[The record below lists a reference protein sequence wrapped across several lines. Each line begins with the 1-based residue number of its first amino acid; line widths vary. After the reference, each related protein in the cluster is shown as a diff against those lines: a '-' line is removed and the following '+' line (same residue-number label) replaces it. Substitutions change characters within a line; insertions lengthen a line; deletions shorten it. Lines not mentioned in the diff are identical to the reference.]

1 MKLSLK
7 VRLTAFISLL
17 VLLVVLGVSGLY
29 LLHFVR
35 RELQNVQLTAGY
47 IRQEIYSRA
56 REAVASAEI
65 PAYINRKDPNE
76 VRAFLQ
82 VRLSQ
87 DKGLMSLMQSA
98 VGYYPSIDY
107 VALTGPNRIILADYD
122 SSQVGKQMPPVPSLS
137 DLLHAGLI
145 QELESIYGP
154 PQDYEVQQPLQLDFG
169 HLGKVPLN
177 MRHQWFGDVCVG
189 VSSVFLS
196 AEVTPRLKSAV
207 ELAGVTVVLATLIA
221 GLLSFT
227 ALRPLATISQSV
239 ELMARGEFTQPVRLK
254 REDEWG
260 ILSSRLNLLG
270 EQMRGDKAAFLA
282 LKENTDQLIANLS
295 DGLMLFD
302 GEDRLVLA
310 TPATRR
316 FLQRPVEELV
326 HKNVADVF
334 GGSSPLE
341 RLLREV
347 LAQRQ
352 TLRSH
357 PVDLPGNPE
366 IPRAAV
372 TTHIV
377 RERDDPMWTLVTLR
391 DAETRAQLEDQI
403 GVTTRLAALG
413 RLTSGVAHE
422 VKNPLNAMII
432 QVEILRS
439 KLANDGAS
447 VNPHL
452 DVLSEEIRRLDRVVK
467 TFLDFTKPLEIN
479 RTETNLADLVR
490 EVFTLAEPHAQANGV
505 QLVLE
510 LNGSVPIVQLDR
522 DLIKQA
528 LLNLVINGC
537 QAMPH
542 GGELRVTPHVGVKHL
557 DLEIADQGVGIPEDA
572 RQKIFALYYTTKA
585 EGTGVGLATVYRIIQ
600 LHDGSIDF
608 TSELNRG
615 TTFRVSL
622 PS

>member
-7 VRLTAFISLL
+7 VRLTALISAL
-17 VLLVVLGVSGLY
+17 VLVVVLGVSALY

-35 RELQNVQLTAGY
+35 RELQNVELTAGY
-47 IRQEIYSRA
+47 IRQEIYARA
-56 REAVASAEI
+56 HEAVATSKI
-65 PAYINRKDPNE
+65 PRYIDRKDPDE
-76 VRAFLQ
+76 VRAYLQ

-87 DKGLMSLMQSA
+87 DEALISLMQSA

-122 SSQVGKQMPPVPSLS
+122 ASQIGKRMLPAPPLS
-137 DLLHAGLI
+137 HLLHEGLI
-145 QELESIYGP
+145 DELRNIYGP
-154 PQDYEVQQPLQLDFG
+154 PQDYEVELPMQLDFG
-169 HLGKVPLN
+169 NIGGLPFKMSRQP
-177 MRHQWFGDVCVG
+177 FGDVRVG
-189 VSSVFLS
+189 VSTVFLS
-196 AEVTPRLKSAV
+196 AEVTPRLRAALV
-207 ELAGVTVVLATLIA
+207 MVGVVVVLATLTA
-221 GLLSFT
+221 ALLSFT
-227 ALRPLATISQSV
+227 ALRPLAAISQSV
-239 ELMARGEFTQPVRLK
+239 ELMARGEFTRPVQVK

-302 GEDRLVLA
+302 GEDRLVLV

-316 FLQRPVEELV
+316 FLQRPIEELV
-326 HKNVADVF
+326 HKKVAEVF
-334 GGSSPLE
+334 GGFGPLD

-347 LAQRQ
+347 LTRREK
-352 TLRSH
+352 LRLR
-357 PVDLPGNPE
+357 PLDLPDNPE
-366 IPRAAV
+366 TPRVTV

-377 RERDDPMWTLVTLR
+377 REQGDSMWTLVTLR
-391 DAETRAQLEDQI
+391 DAGTRAQLEDQI
-403 GVTTRLAALG
+403 GVTARLAALG

-439 KLANDGAS
+439 KLLDVDGS
-447 VNPHL
+447 VKPHL

-467 TFLDFTKPLEIN
+467 TFLDFTKPLEIV
-479 RTETNLADLVR
+479 RTETNVADLVR
-490 EVFTLAEPHAQANGV
+490 EVFTLAEPHAQARGV

-510 LNGSVPIVQLDR
+510 MNGTSPLVQLDR
-522 DLIKQA
+522 DLMKQA

-542 GGELRVTPHVGVKHL
+542 GGELRVTPHLGVKHL
-557 DLEIADQGVGIPEDA
+557 DLEISDEGVGIPEED
-572 RQKIFALYYTTKA
+572 RQKIFALYYTTKPD
-585 EGTGVGLATVYRIIQ
+585 GTGVGLATVFRIVQ

-608 TSELNRG
+608 TSEVNHG